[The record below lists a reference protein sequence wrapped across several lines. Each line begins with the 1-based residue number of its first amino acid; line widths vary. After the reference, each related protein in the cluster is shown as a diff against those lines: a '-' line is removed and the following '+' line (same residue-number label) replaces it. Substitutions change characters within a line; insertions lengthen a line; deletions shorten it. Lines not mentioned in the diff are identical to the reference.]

1 MTVQSVLTHL
11 LAAGFG
17 ATTVWVMAVQSRDLA
32 IKALTAAKLEADKK
46 VGSLILRGVNQLD
59 TIADLR
65 GEVSQLTRD
74 VKGEIERGDALYVE
88 VLKLRAF
95 KAKRNLSAKQRRAA
109 ILIPATSPGAKVMA
123 A

>member
-1 MTVQSVLTHL
+1 MTIQSAAFTFSVLAFIGVVFCLGSYASARFYCNKL
-11 LAAGFG
+11 LSKAAE
-17 ATTVWVMAVQSRDLA
+17 
-32 IKALTAAKLEADKK
+32 IEA
-46 VGSLILRGVNQLD
+46 LRGR
-59 TIADLR
+59 LR
-65 GEVSQLTRD
+65 SALQDVAEKRNEVIQLTRD

-95 KAKRNLSAKQRRAA
+95 KAKRNLSAKQRRTA